1 MYLYVA
7 GVEIDD
13 CFNIHFVGA
22 LLHGRHKGREDNTK
36 EDGGCTN
43 ECPALVSPYI
53 SPGQFDVILHNRKIV
68 YFTDFMFC

>member
-22 LLHGRHKGREDNTK
+22 LLHGRHKGRKDNTK

-43 ECPALVSPYI
+43 
-53 SPGQFDVILHNRKIV
+53 
-68 YFTDFMFC
+68 